1 MSLLDGL
8 NPEQQ
13 RAVETTTGPL
23 LILAGAGS
31 GKTRVLTRR
40 IAWLLQNGVRPWNIL
55 AVTFTNK
62 AAGEMKERVA
72 ALVGPAAK
80 DIWVSTFHSTCVRIL
95 RRDIAPLGWT
105 NDFVI
110 YDDEDQTRLLKQI
123 LNELRLDQKKHPPSF
138 FRSAIDREKNAM
150 RPPDEKDR
158 PDRVPQVYR
167 MYAARMKAANALDF
181 NDLVNKVVDLW
192 EQEPAVLEKWRQ
204 KFRYVLVD
212 EYQDTNVAQYRLV
225 KLLCDHG
232 DRNIAVVG
240 DDDQSIYSFRGA
252 DIRNILSFEED
263 FPAAAVVRL
272 EQNYRSTQR
281 ILTAASTL
289 VKRNARRKDKTLRT
303 ESGPGELIR
312 VVRAEDEL
320 DEAAQI
326 VGAIRRGMAHRRP
339 GDFAVIYRTNA
350 QSRPIEQALVQAR
363 IPHVLVGGRK
373 FYERREVR
381 DLLAYL
387 KLVVNPA
394 DDVAFQRIVNVPTR
408 GVGDK
413 ALETIATEA
422 ERLKVPL
429 REGARYVAQTG
440 GRLGNTLAAFTLMM
454 DRFQQ
459 LALVMEPGDLVLQ
472 VARDT
477 GYLAEL
483 EAENTDEAR
492 GRIENIQALSR
503 AVEEDETTEDP
514 DAPPAPT
521 GPLDRLRAFLDRV
534 SLAGQAD
541 ELPDEGTGAV
551 TLLTAHLAKGLEYPV
566 VFVVGLAEKCFPHAR
581 AESED
586 DIEEERRLAY
596 VAITRAREQLTLSW
610 PQRRRGPDGY
620 WEPTLP
626 SRFLKEI
633 PRDVLAGDLPP
644 PPIARPA
651 LSAPRP
657 PTPPTRA
664 PVAPPTPPRTGLF
677 ARPPAPTLRPASSAG
692 LRRLEPD
699 SMESFKVG
707 VEVFHPLLGAGTIS
721 RREGIP
727 SNPKLTI
734 HFKDHGPRTIYAA
747 SAGLEILLP

>member
-1 MSLLDGL
+1 MCS
-8 NPEQQ
+8 
-13 RAVETTTGPL
+13 
-23 LILAGAGS
+23 S
-31 GKTRVLTRR
+31 
-40 IAWLLQNGVRPWNIL
+40 
-55 AVTFTNK
+55 
-62 AAGEMKERVA
+62 
-72 ALVGPAAK
+72 
-80 DIWVSTFHSTCVRIL
+80 
-95 RRDIAPLGWT
+95 
-105 NDFVI
+105 
-110 YDDEDQTRLLKQI
+110 
-123 LNELRLDQKKHPPSF
+123 
-138 FRSAIDREKNAM
+138 
-150 RPPDEKDR
+150 
-158 PDRVPQVYR
+158 
-167 MYAARMKAANALDF
+167 
-181 NDLVNKVVDLW
+181 DL
-192 EQEPAVLEKWRQ
+192 
-204 KFRYVLVD
+204 
-212 EYQDTNVAQYRLV
+212 
-225 KLLCDHG
+225 
-232 DRNIAVVG
+232 
-240 DDDQSIYSFRGA
+240 
-252 DIRNILSFEED
+252 
-263 FPAAAVVRL
+263 
-272 EQNYRSTQR
+272 
-281 ILTAASTL
+281 
-289 VKRNARRKDKTLRT
+289 
-303 ESGPGELIR
+303 
-312 VVRAEDEL
+312 EDEL